1 MALPAHTP
9 SLMDHVE
16 PGLPEHVVAHLPA
29 ADKAAQRNVKQV
41 ESRFGKELQE
51 VLQQV
56 AQLSR
61 PQTPKANR
69 TMRLRFLAGQWSRL
83 VSQESACRRG
93 CSHCC
98 HVSVAVPRSEAELI
112 AKATR
117 TALNRDVVPYEEGLP
132 PDPLSHFGEPCTFLV
147 EGKCSIYEHRPVACR
162 ALVNMD
168 DVELLCELVPGA
180 QVPVPYANAL
190 RIQGSRFV
198 HAQHEDWADI
208 REWFPGPAAG

>member
-1 MALPAHTP
+1 
-9 SLMDHVE
+9 MDHVE

-61 PQTPKANR
+61 PQTPKATR
-69 TMRLRFLAGQWSRL
+69 TMRLRFLAGQWSGL

-98 HVSVAVPRSEAELI
+98 HVNVAVPRSEAELI

-117 TALNRDVVPYEEGLP
+117 TSLANDVVSYHAGSP
-132 PDPLSHFGEPCTFLV
+132 PDLMSHFGEACTFLL
-147 EGKCSIYEHRPVACR
+147 EGKCSIYAHRPVTCR

-180 QVPVPYANAL
+180 NVPVPYANAVRL
-190 RIQGSRFV
+190 QGTLFL
-198 HAQHEDWADI
+198 HAQDEDWADI
-208 REWFPGPAAG
+208 REWFPKPAAA